1 MFGIPNRRIRRSI
14 NFLKDGKLTDKRW
27 KSAQFLRIDSLGL
40 TLPRDQDL
48 LSKRDDPDWRINWN
62 RFALLRYPLDE
73 VPYYV
78 FILENGKVMRTRHPI
93 TTACVAMRAGP
104 DVVKVMMK
112 SVTGKTVR
120 PELCLV
126 PHLPKSRIFRPE
138 YVELMVAQM
147 NVDVTHI

>member
-1 MFGIPNRRIRRSI
+1 MFGTPNRLIRRSI

-78 FILENGKVMRTRHPI
+78 FILENGKTMKTRDPI
-93 TTACVAMRAGP
+93 VAECVAMRAGP
-104 DVVKVMMK
+104 DKVRVMME
-112 SVTGKTVR
+112 SVNGITVQ

-126 PHLPKSRIFRPE
+126 PHLPKSRVFRPE
-138 YVELMVAQM
+138 YIALKVAQM
-147 NVDVTHI
+147 NTTVTKI